1 MAIVKGGSSAP
12 VPVSTVQT
20 LGYGTTTS
28 VLVREVGSKIF
39 LLDPSKNPF
48 TLLTS
53 LAGSQ
58 PATNPRFE
66 WYEKGLRPKATQINN
81 GGGYTDGEAGAM
93 TVDNGLVFQIN
104 DIVYVPRT
112 GEVARVSASA
122 STTVTWTSR
131 GLGTTTAAALLD
143 NDDLFVIGSANVEG
157 GDVGIPDEWQE
168 AQKYG
173 LTQIFRRPFGVSRT
187 RQGSESYFGK
197 PREQIRGE
205 KAVEHAIDIER
216 AFMFGVKDEVTSG
229 NSVFRTT
236 DGFFAIAT
244 SNVTDF
250 LGATLSEPDVEA
262 VMEDVFL
269 HTASGDTRTLFA
281 SASVVTAF
289 DQLGVDKLQ
298 LVPSDKTYGLAVRQY
313 VTSHGTFNIV
323 KNRLLEDGAGGTG
336 TGDWAMIVDPKMLKL
351 RPFSN
356 GATRLLLDRQGP
368 GVDGWVDEY
377 LTECGLQLTNPE
389 VHGVLK
395 NIGVPA

>member
-122 STTVTWTSR
+122 ATTVTWTSR
-131 GLGTTTAAALLD
+131 GLGTSTAAAFLD

-157 GDVGIPDEWQE
+157 GDVGVPDEWQE
-168 AQKYG
+168 TQKYG

-187 RQGSESYFGK
+187 RQGSEAYFGK

-216 AFMFGVKDEVTSG
+216 AFMFGVKSETTSG

-250 LGATLSEPDVEA
+250 LGATLSEPDVET

-269 HTASGDTRTLFA
+269 HTASGDSRTLFA

-289 DQLGVDKLQ
+289 AQLGVDKLQ

-313 VTSHGTFNIV
+313 MTSHGTFNIV